1 MIPSTL
7 KVVMPWWVLANV
19 GNVCIWPWS
28 LSGEYI
34 HGQYE
39 GNILHDLKDLVLN
52 PGAFQFTN

>member
-1 MIPSTL
+1 
-7 KVVMPWWVLANV
+7 MPWWVLANV

-52 PGAFQFTN
+52 PGAFQLTN